1 MSQHPVTPRQ
11 ERAIRTRAKLLSAAT
26 AVIRRDGAAH
36 LTLDRVAEEARVSKG
51 GLQYHFSSKDQLIEA
66 MLDETLSNAGA
77 NLEARAAAMQPVS
90 GEFTKAYLE
99 YMREPY
105 EGTDEADIASSILA
119 AAALDDRLLEHS
131 QGRFE
136 RWQSQI
142 LDDGIEEPL
151 ALMARVI
158 SDGLWLIDMFGL
170 APLDR
175 RQRGAVIDKLT
186 ELITEAAEDQ
196 QS

>member
-1 MSQHPVTPRQ
+1 MDQHQVTPRQ
-11 ERAIRTRAKLLSAAT
+11 ERAIRTRAKLLAAAT

-77 NLEARAAAMQPVS
+77 NLEARAAPLQHVPGA
-90 GEFTKAYLE
+90 FTKAYLD

-119 AAALDDRLLEHS
+119 AAALDDRLLGHS
-131 QGRFE
+131 RGRFE
-136 RWQSQI
+136 RWQSRMLADG
-142 LDDGIEEPL
+142 LDESL
-151 ALMARVI
+151 ALMARVV

-175 RQRGAVIDKLT
+175 VQRGRVIDKLS
-186 ELITEAAEDQ
+186 ELIAEAAEDA
-196 QS
+196 